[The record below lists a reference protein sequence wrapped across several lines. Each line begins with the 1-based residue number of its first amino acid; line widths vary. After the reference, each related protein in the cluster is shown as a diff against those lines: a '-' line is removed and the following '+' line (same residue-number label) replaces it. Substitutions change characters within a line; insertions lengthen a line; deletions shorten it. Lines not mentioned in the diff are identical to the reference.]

1 MSAGR
6 TVTVQ
11 TADHG
16 DVTLPEPSW
25 CTGVHQEGGHRSD
38 ISHHGRPTTVTLD
51 DGTLLLQAQLA
62 QFPYS
67 VRDTAPYVALELGDA
82 EGEYDQAALQDLA
95 RKLLTFA
102 AVIVPELRVRL
113 AAAVEEARL

>member
-1 MSAGR
+1 MSAR
-6 TVTVQ
+6 TVTVA
-11 TADHG
+11 TKDHG
-16 DVTLPEPSW
+16 DVTVAEPSW
-25 CTGVHQEGGHRSD
+25 CLGVHPSDGHRSD
-38 ISHHGRPTTVTLD
+38 ISHYGRPTEVTLN
-51 DGTLLLQAQLA
+51 DGSLLLDAQLA

-67 VRDTAPYVALELGDA
+67 VRDTAPYVALQLGDA